1 MSSSEAERKEVGEG
15 GAKSAR
21 KGKGTVEEEL
31 ELLGTLCISSPR
43 KEEAMNRDLTTTLRS
58 EVAALEY
65 KRDRL
70 TSEVQELRG
79 TVRSRDERVVE
90 LEVEVDQLREQA
102 ARQNAVVSSLR
113 KRIQELEERE
123 RHLYGC
129 QGRYEA
135 TMKGL
140 ERDSKYREEKIR
152 EYEKKVEEL
161 EERVSEEVE
170 SKERAR
176 SGFQE
181 FARKLWNALSIECR
195 ETVSSSNPEIAVRK
209 VEELAE
215 EASRLRAVEVDL
227 RSCRDALDRSG
238 TEKEQLQ
245 RQVSSQLIDLDR
257 LRQDKECLEMRYRIA
272 ERELKEVR
280 DKLANANR
288 SVSSASGKISSQEA
302 SIGQLREDLKHRE
315 EKAQRVQ
322 TELRHLLESLAIL
335 ISGPN
340 RFVESEENAI
350 KDRIREILAEKKDQA
365 LSIENLRERVST
377 ATESTTRQGELIES
391 TVAKMRNLE
400 EERSSLE
407 GKVRKLE
414 SELNGCEL
422 SKECLR
428 REKQTFVTFL
438 ERLGKAMQMD
448 EISEEMGVDL
458 QTESLLVR
466 AEQLARFETEKLV
479 DKREQLQRRDLHL
492 DLLRRKLSL
501 QEDSVRMKS
510 LLQSERDE
518 ANLRARKLSKQTD
531 RLQVQLSEEKSRN
544 RELGAQ
550 LTEAADYKIAAL
562 ERSRKIE
569 ELQKRLVES
578 EMLRTRCNRKLT
590 VLKEQMRATSETAE
604 QERSIN
610 DHSVQLLRDEL
621 KQLKQN
627 LSQVIKRESQLQ
639 SFRLSVVKLL
649 SEPICSPDYEIISR
663 LQKMVAAHRDFTML
677 SRRYDEPLETSPARC
692 ASVHPM
698 HGDARSPG
706 SRYTRY
712 EDSGFAD
719 PPDLRDVED
728 EFAKRPVRSSLLP

>member
-1 MSSSEAERKEVGEG
+1 
-15 GAKSAR
+15 
-21 KGKGTVEEEL
+21 
-31 ELLGTLCISSPR
+31 
-43 KEEAMNRDLTTTLRS
+43 MNRDLTTTLRS

-70 TSEVQELRG
+70 TSE
-79 TVRSRDERVVE
+79 
-90 LEVEVDQLREQA
+90 
-102 ARQNAVVSSLR
+102 
-113 KRIQELEERE
+113 ELEERE

-479 DKREQLQRRDLHL
+479 DK
-492 DLLRRKLSL
+492 
-501 QEDSVRMKS
+501 VM
-510 LLQSERDE
+510 
-518 ANLRARKLSKQTD
+518 
-531 RLQVQLSEEKSRN
+531 
-544 RELGAQ
+544 
-550 LTEAADYKIAAL
+550 
-562 ERSRKIE
+562 
-569 ELQKRLVES
+569 
-578 EMLRTRCNRKLT
+578 
-590 VLKEQMRATSETAE
+590 
-604 QERSIN
+604 
-610 DHSVQLLRDEL
+610 
-621 KQLKQN
+621 
-627 LSQVIKRESQLQ
+627 
-639 SFRLSVVKLL
+639 
-649 SEPICSPDYEIISR
+649 
-663 LQKMVAAHRDFTML
+663 
-677 SRRYDEPLETSPARC
+677 
-692 ASVHPM
+692 
-698 HGDARSPG
+698 
-706 SRYTRY
+706 
-712 EDSGFAD
+712 
-719 PPDLRDVED
+719 
-728 EFAKRPVRSSLLP
+728 